1 MQFNTAYL
9 SGLGKYGITA
19 ADIAQAGCY
28 PFDLAAWRLRGHIRN
43 DEGDLWTRAANYHSR
58 TPQYNAAYRADL
70 VVKALKWADWL
81 EARFVTYDMAK
92 PAPSTASMSCC
103 ATPWVGK

>member
-1 MQFNTAYL
+1 ML
-9 SGLGKYGITA
+9 EHLPLEKR
-19 ADIAQAGCY
+19 AQ
-28 PFDLAAWRLRGHIRN
+28 AAWRLRGHIRN

-70 VVKALKWADWL
+70 VVKALRWADWL

-92 PAPSTASMSCC
+92 PAPSTAVALENMAQAESAPRVM
-103 ATPWVGK
+103 AALQPLPRPGTRPE